1 MKKTIL
7 GHYAECLTK
16 KKYADF
22 SSRAQRAEFVG
33 FYLVV
38 LSVLF
43 STLGFCYFLTSLG
56 KSPTTIWRL
65 LACLGV
71 YLLLMVTPAFSVL
84 ARRLHDSGYSF
95 WMSLPM
101 VFIMSV
107 VRLQI
112 LASILVRFLG
122 LGVAQLKAYV
132 PSVGQFDFLFFVVGA
147 LVTLLFFGML
157 ACREGTKGTNQ
168 YGPNPKT
175 KK

>member
-7 GHYAECLTK
+7 GYYAECLTK
-16 KKYADF
+16 KKYANF
-22 SSRAQRAEFVG
+22 SGRARRAELVG
-33 FYLVV
+33 FYLVF
-38 LSVLF
+38 LLVLF
-43 STLGFCYFLTSLG
+43 STMGVCCLLSFLG
-56 KSPTTIWRL
+56 KSSMVICGL
-65 LACLGV
+65 LASLGV

-122 LGVAQLKAYV
+122 LGVAQLKGYV